1 MGAKYKRPVTRKV
14 AAKECGELSEK
25 VVSIKRVAKV
35 VKGGRRFSFSA
46 LVVVG
51 DGNGNVGYGL
61 GKANE
66 VPDAIR
72 KGSESARKALIK
84 VMLAGAT
91 IPYEVWGRSG
101 SATVL
106 MKPASPGTGVIA
118 GGTVRGVLE
127 KVGVSDVLTKSY
139 GSRNPHN
146 VLGAV
151 FDGLLQ
157 LENVDEVA
165 SRRRKKIEDLDFRPY
180 GAA

>member
-1 MGAKYKRPVTRKV
+1 MGAKYQRPPHRKV
-14 AAKECGELSEK
+14 FQEDCKDLSEK

-46 LVVVG
+46 LVVSG
-51 DGNGNVGYGL
+51 DENGNVGYGL

-72 KGSESARKALIK
+72 KGSEAARKSLIR
-84 VMLAGAT
+84 VPLSGPT
-91 IPYEVWGRSG
+91 IPFEVVGKSG

-106 MKPASPGTGVIA
+106 LKPASPGTGVIA

-127 KVGVSDVLTKSY
+127 RLGVNDILTKSF
-139 GSRNPHN
+139 GSQNPHN
-146 VLGAV
+146 VLAAI

-157 LENVDEVA
+157 LESPEEVA
-165 SRRRKKIEDLDFRPY
+165 SRRGKNVEDMEFRPF
-180 GAA
+180 G